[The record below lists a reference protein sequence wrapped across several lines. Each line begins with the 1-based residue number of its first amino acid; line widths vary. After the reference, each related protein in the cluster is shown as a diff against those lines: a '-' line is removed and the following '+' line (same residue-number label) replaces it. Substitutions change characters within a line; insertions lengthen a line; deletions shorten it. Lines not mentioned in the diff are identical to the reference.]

1 MLIASHS
8 LAAGYIGEIIGN
20 PIIAFFV
27 GIVIHFILDAIPHYD
42 TTDKGKFTPR
52 QIALI
57 VIDGFIALGIFGVIF
72 FEKGVNISF
81 IAGAFGGIFP
91 DILDNVPFW
100 QKCFRGTSFGK
111 AFHKFHKAVHAK
123 QPNSALGMLT
133 QVLVIV
139 IFASLSLRGCS

>member
-57 VIDGFIALGIFGVIF
+57 IIDGLIALGIFIAIF
-72 FEKGVNISF
+72 FEKGANVSF
-81 IAGAFGGIFP
+81 VAGAFGGVFP
-91 DILDNVPFW
+91 DILDNVPLW
-100 QKCFRGTSFGK
+100 QKCFRDTSFGK
-111 AFHKFHKAVHAK
+111 IFHKIHKAVHHK
-123 QPNSALGMLT
+123 QPSAFWGILSQL
-133 QVLVIV
+133 IV
-139 IFASLSLRGCS
+139 IAVFTYLLWGCS